1 MMAMVVMVVLLEIG
15 ERVDVR
21 LRREHARLLSEAA
34 RRIRRY
40 SVRMT
45 ITSQGLENWPALK
58 TTDWADA
65 RDTFHMFTQV
75 IGKVRLTLAPPV
87 NHWWHVPLYVSAR
100 GLTTSAIPYGSDALD
115 IEFDLVDH
123 VIRFRRSDGR
133 STSFALEPMSVA
145 DFYARTMAS
154 LEGIGVDVRIHGSPN
169 EVDPA
174 IPFAED
180 TTHSSY
186 DPAAVHAFWR
196 QLVQAERVLSEFR
209 SRFIGKTSPV
219 HVFWGALDLAVTR
232 FSGRVAPPHP
242 GGAPN
247 CPDSVMLEGYSHELS
262 SAGFWPGGG
271 DEGAFYSYA
280 YPAPE
285 GFADA
290 AVPAGSYF
298 SAELGEFVLPWETV
312 RAADDPD
319 RLVLDFLEA
328 TYLAAAGLADWPEGL
343 TA

>member
-1 MMAMVVMVVLLEIG
+1 
-15 ERVDVR
+15 
-21 LRREHARLLSEAA
+21 
-34 RRIRRY
+34 
-40 SVRMT
+40 MT
-45 ITSQGLENWPALK
+45 TTSQTLENWPALK

-65 RDTFHMFTQV
+65 RATFHMFTQV
-75 IGKVRLTLAPPV
+75 VGKVRLMLAPHV

-100 GLTTSAIPYGSDALD
+100 GLSTSAIPYGHDALD

-133 STSFALEPMSVA
+133 GTAFALEPMTVA
-145 DFYARTMAS
+145 AFYARTMAS
-154 LEGIGVDVRIHGSPN
+154 LDEIGVRVRIHATPN

-174 IPFAED
+174 IPFALD
-180 TTHSSY
+180 TTHASY
-186 DPAAVHAFWR
+186 DPTAVHAFWR
-196 QLVQAERVLSEFR
+196 QLVQAERVLGEFR
-209 SRFIGKTSPV
+209 SRFIGKVSPV
-219 HVFWGALDLAVTR
+219 HLFWGALDLAVTR

-247 CPDSVMLEGYSHELS
+247 CPDSVMVEGYSHELS

-271 DEGAFYSYA
+271 EEGAFYSYA

-290 AVPAGSYF
+290 AVPAGSFY
-298 SAELGEFVLPWETV
+298 SAELGEFLLPWETV
-312 RAADDPD
+312 RAAADPE

-328 TYLAAAGLADWPEGL
+328 TYLAAAGPAAWPEGL
-343 TA
+343 TAQPAAAAE